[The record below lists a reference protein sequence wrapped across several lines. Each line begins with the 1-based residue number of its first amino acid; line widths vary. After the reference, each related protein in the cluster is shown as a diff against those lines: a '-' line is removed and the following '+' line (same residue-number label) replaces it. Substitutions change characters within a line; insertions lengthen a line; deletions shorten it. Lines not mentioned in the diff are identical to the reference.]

1 MALMDLPLGERLQVL
16 QDLLSC
22 TGKMYAW
29 CYDAE
34 GKLIDTNCPDK
45 VLDQVFFSSGCME
58 AVQNHAKAHR
68 QPILLSNHYGLSWSA
83 AFEFEGDELQR
94 IHVFGPTT
102 TTELSYD
109 GISKAV
115 QSAKIPNRWR
125 PKLIKILQRIPVV
138 STIDFFRQTLMLHYC
153 ITGEQLTNADIAFFE
168 PALRQGEREP
178 VIRKDRM
185 NTYRTEQALMRMVS
199 EGDLNYKSVLHDA
212 ASASRGVQAGQM
224 GSRPGREDGLA
235 GAGTG
240 IADRVHLSLHP
251 RGDPGRAFAGGGLF
265 PG

>member
-34 GKLIDTNCPDK
+34 GKLLGTNCPDK

-58 AVQNHAKAHR
+58 AVQNHARAHR
-68 QPILLSNHYGLSWSA
+68 EPILLSNHYGLSWSA
-83 AFEFEGDELQR
+83 AFEFEGDELKR

-153 ITGEQLTNADIAFFE
+153 VTSEQLTNADIAFFE
-168 PALRQGEREP
+168 PAFKQGEREP

-224 GSRPGREDGLA
+224 GSLDQV
-235 GAGTG
+235 
-240 IADRVHLSLHP
+240 RVSQIV
-251 RGDPGRAFAGGGLF
+251 FI
-265 PG
+265 